1 MIILLIA
8 WEDQA
13 KWLDQQAWWMDGRK
27 YPVLEF
33 LTNLR
38 FASCQMLFVNWRGY
52 KGGSIS
58 RWPGMRINSPRNT
71 AGSPAGFVTQGG
83 GGEGIVMGRW
93 RGIFYTSYH
102 YFYANVNTPN
112 CPVRETVLVLYTT
125 KRNATGNKSISL
137 IENSPHAKYLV
148 LKLLLPGFQTVIAL
162 LFGFLNSHSHTV
174 PHFSV
179 FSKYHNLQTP
189 YGGSGEL

>member
-1 MIILLIA
+1 MARIQRREHISLARDENKFPEEHSGLASGIRHSG
-8 WEDQA
+8 
-13 KWLDQQAWWMDGRK
+13 GR
-27 YPVLEF
+27 
-33 LTNLR
+33 
-38 FASCQMLFVNWRGY
+38 
-52 KGGSIS
+52 
-58 RWPGMRINSPRNT
+58 
-71 AGSPAGFVTQGG
+71 

-137 IENSPHAKYLV
+137 IENSPHAKYPV

-162 LFGFLNSHSHTV
+162 LLGFLNSHSHTV

-179 FSKYHNLQTP
+179 FSKYHNPQNYSITHLAALI
-189 YGGSGEL
+189 YGMSSVHCLVDL